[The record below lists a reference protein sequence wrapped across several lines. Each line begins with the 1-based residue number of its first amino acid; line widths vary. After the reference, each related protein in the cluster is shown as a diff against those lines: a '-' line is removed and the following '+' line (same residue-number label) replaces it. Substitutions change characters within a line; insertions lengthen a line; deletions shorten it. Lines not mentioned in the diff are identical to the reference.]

1 MESSHRDYAAKVENS
16 SRDWYPDLKGW
27 DRTENRK
34 YYPESIV
41 WKQVT
46 SLDTLYQAFHTNK
59 APTDATNKRN
69 VVNLQ
74 KNITYGSIGIP
85 D

>member
-16 SRDWYPDLKGW
+16 LRDRHPNLKDW
-27 DRTENRK
+27 DRAENRK

-59 APTDATNKRN
+59 APTDATNKKKSCKFA
-69 VVNLQ
+69 
-74 KNITYGSIGIP
+74 KNYSVWEH
-85 D
+85 